1 MKKLLLLCLFFYFFG
16 LLGLATWRP
25 APAATDDV
33 AFNLCLKRLSQ
44 QRDVLN
50 TNSWYDSSPPAA
62 IERFER
68 ALSGVGHIQRWTFH
82 KNIDGTETFIVL
94 DRGSDAAPEDDP
106 DDFDLFIERKGII
119 VYVETFGVSAEAFL
133 KTRTTGVNGI
143 VSCTQGEIGGR
154 LSWNGH
160 DWD

>member
-1 MKKLLLLCLFFYFFG
+1 MKKLLLLCSFFYVFD
-16 LLGLATWRP
+16 LVGLATLRP
-25 APAATDDV
+25 APAATNDV

-50 TNSWYDSSPPAA
+50 TNSWYDSSPPPA

-68 ALSGVGHIQRWTFH
+68 ALSDDGHIQRWTFH
-82 KNIDGTETFIVL
+82 KNINGTVTFIVL
-94 DRGSDAAPEDDP
+94 NRANGAAPQDDP
-106 DDFDLFIERKGII
+106 DDFDVFIERKAII

-133 KTRTTGVNGI
+133 KTRAAGVNGI
-143 VSCTQGEIGGR
+143 VSCTQDKIGGR